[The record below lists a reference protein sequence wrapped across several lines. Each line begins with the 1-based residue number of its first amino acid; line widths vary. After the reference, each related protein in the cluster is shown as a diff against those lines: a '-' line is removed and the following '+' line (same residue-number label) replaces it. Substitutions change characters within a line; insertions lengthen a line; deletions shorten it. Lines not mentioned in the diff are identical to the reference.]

1 MTITSKEC
9 KIFITKL
16 FCDKCG
22 TEMVYN
28 NDKTFTNL
36 FTKFGTVDNKF
47 CEHKCPNCGHVE
59 NTDTIYPKVDY
70 KEID

>member
-1 MTITSKEC
+1 MAITSKEC

-36 FTKFGTVDNKF
+36 FFWGIIKR
-47 CEHKCPNCGHVE
+47 
-59 NTDTIYPKVDY
+59 
-70 KEID
+70 